1 MSTEIPPSE
10 QLPPRPQP
18 LPQPPTPPLPAASS
32 VPGAPAPLDVES
44 AIARS
49 DERFRLATR
58 AMAGFLYDWDA
69 RTDRVDR
76 MGGLYEVIGFTPE
89 EAEPTRA
96 WWSARVHPDDAAR
109 VGVDGRS
116 DPFDDVTRAT
126 YEFEYRVRHRDGRWV
141 WVADRMHVVRDAEGR
156 VLRAVGGTS
165 DVTARREAEAAG
177 ARRARR
183 LDRLRELGAALA
195 RALTVQEVARALL
208 PRAVDAASAEVAV
221 LLLRCADDP
230 DTLEAVGGGI
240 AGAPR
245 LPAGWRVPV
254 SSALPLARAVRD
266 GTPQWAEPLGDA
278 PESRTL
284 LEATGLPAWL
294 VLPLRVDRRVLGAL
308 ALGHPAAPAVDA
320 ERREFLMGFADQC
333 ALAVARGRLVEA
345 ERAARVRVERALAHA
360 QRLQALTAALARAL
374 TPQEVAE
381 AVLREGTAAVGAST
395 GSVSA
400 LAPDGDTVTTVAS
413 VGWEGRGLFDRYSLK
428 FSGSPGLEALRTRAP
443 VFLASLAEWRA
454 RHPTLADAVAAA
466 GLEASITL
474 PLEFGGRVQGFVGMS
489 WTTPHTLEEEERALL
504 ASLASQCAQA
514 MERARLLEAER
525 VARAEADAASR
536 AKSDFLATMSHEL
549 RTPINAALG
558 YVELLALEVHGP
570 VTPAQGDALARIRR
584 SQLTLL
590 GRINDVLSF
599 ARLESGRVTFALEPV
614 DVAQLLAEVEPLV
627 APQVAAKAQ
636 TYVSTPPERPM
647 QVLADAERVS
657 QILLNL
663 ASNAIKFTPVGGRIA
678 LDATPVDGGARIA
691 IAVRDTG
698 QGIPAD
704 RLDSVFDPFVQVDAT
719 LTREHGGT
727 GLGLAISRELA
738 RGMGGDLT
746 AESVVGRG
754 STFTLVLPRAERRAH
769 GA

>member
-1 MSTEIPPSE
+1 
-10 QLPPRPQP
+10 
-18 LPQPPTPPLPAASS
+18 
-32 VPGAPAPLDVES
+32 G
-44 AIARS
+44 
-49 DERFRLATR
+49 DERFRLAAR

-69 RTDRVDR
+69 RTGRVER
-76 MGGLYEVIGFTPE
+76 MGGLYEVLGFTPE

-96 WWSARVHPDDAAR
+96 WWCARVHPDDAAR
-109 VGVDGRS
+109 VGADGRA
-116 DPFDDVTRAT
+116 DLLNDATRTT

-141 WVADRMHVVRDAEGR
+141 WVADRMHVVRDAAGR
-156 VLRAVGGTS
+156 AVRAVGGAS

-208 PRAVDAASAEVAV
+208 PRAIEAGSAEVAV
-221 LLLRCADDP
+221 LLLRCVDEP
-230 DTLEAVGGGI
+230 DTLEATGGGI

-245 LPAGWRVPV
+245 LPAGWRVRL
-254 SSALPLARAVRD
+254 SSALPIARAVRD
-266 GTPQWAEPLGDA
+266 GAPTWCEPLGDG
-278 PESRTL
+278 PEARTL
-284 LEATGLPAWL
+284 RDATGLTEWVA
-294 VLPLRVDRRVLGAL
+294 LPLVVDRRVLGAL
-308 ALGHPAAPAVDA
+308 ALGFPVAPTADG
-320 ERREFLMGFADQC
+320 ERREFLIGFADQC

-345 ERAARVRVERALAHA
+345 ERAARARVERALAYT
-360 QRLQALTAALARAL
+360 QRLQALTAALGRAL
-374 TPQEVAE
+374 TPQDVAE

-400 LAPDGDTVTTVAS
+400 LAADGDTVTTVAS
-413 VGWEGRGLFDRYSLK
+413 IGWEGRGLWERHSLK

-443 VFLASLAEWRA
+443 VFVSSPAEWRA
-454 RHPTLADAVAAA
+454 RHPAVAEVVAA
-466 GLEASITL
+466 TGLQASVTL
-474 PLEFGGRVQGFVGMS
+474 PLEYGGRVQGFIGLS
-489 WTTPHTLEEEERALL
+489 WTTPHVVHAEERALL
-504 ASLASQCAQA
+504 ESLASQCAQA
-514 MERARLLEAER
+514 LERARLLEAER

-558 YVELLALEVHGP
+558 YVELISLEVHGP

-599 ARLESGRVTFALEPV
+599 ARLEAGRVTFEMHAV
-614 DVAQLLAEVEPLV
+614 DVAELLAEVEPLV
-627 APQVAAKAQ
+627 APQVSAKAQ
-636 TYVSTPPERPM
+636 VYVSTPPPRPL

-663 ASNAIKFTPVGGRIA
+663 ASNAIKFTPTGGRIA
-678 LDATPVDGGARIA
+678 LDALPIDGGQRIA
-691 IAVRDTG
+691 IRVRDTG
-698 QGIPAD
+698 QGIPAE
-704 RLDSVFDPFVQVDAT
+704 RLESVFDPFVQVDAT

-746 AESVVGRG
+746 AESTPGAG
-754 STFTLVLPRAERRAH
+754 STFTLVLPRAERRAT
-769 GA
+769 

>member
-1 MSTEIPPSE
+1 MPAEIPPSE
-10 QLPPRPQP
+10 QPSPPSRRQP
-18 LPQPPTPPLPAASS
+18 AQSSPVVPTTADAEPA
-32 VPGAPAPLDVES
+32 V
-44 AIARS
+44 ARS
-49 DERFRLATR
+49 DERFRLAAR

-69 RTDRVDR
+69 RTGHVER
-76 MGGLYEVIGFTPE
+76 MGGLYEVLGYTPE

-96 WWSARVHPDDAAR
+96 WWCARVHPDDAPR
-109 VGVDGRS
+109 VGADGHTDLLDDPTRS
-116 DPFDDVTRAT
+116 A

-141 WVADRMHVVRDAEGR
+141 WVADRMHVLRDAAGR
-156 VLRAVGGTS
+156 AIRAVGGAS
-165 DVTARREAEAAG
+165 DVTARREAEAAS

-208 PRAVDAASAEVAV
+208 PRAIDAGSAEVSV
-221 LLLRCADDP
+221 LLLRCVDDP
-230 DTLEAVGGGI
+230 DTLEATGGGI

-245 LPAGWRVPV
+245 LPAGWRVPL

-266 GTPQWAEPLGDA
+266 DAPAWAEPLGEG
-278 PESRTL
+278 PEARTL
-284 LEATGLPAWL
+284 LEATGLPDWL

-308 ALGHPAAPAVDA
+308 ALGYAAAPAVDA
-320 ERREFLMGFADQC
+320 ERREFLTGFADQC
-333 ALAVARGRLVEA
+333 ALAVTRGRLVEA
-345 ERAARVRVERALAHA
+345 ERAARVRTERALAHA
-360 QRLQALTAALARAL
+360 QRLQALTAALARAV

-395 GSVSA
+395 GSVSV
-400 LAPDGDTVTTVAS
+400 LASDDDTVTTIAS
-413 VGWEGRGLFDRYSLK
+413 VGWEGRGLWSRYSLK
-428 FSGSPGLEALRTRAP
+428 FSGAPGLEALRTRAP
-443 VFLASLAEWRA
+443 VFLASLDEWRA
-454 RHPTLADAVAAA
+454 RHPTAAEAIAAA
-466 GLEASITL
+466 GLQASVTL

-489 WTTPHTLEEEERALL
+489 WPTPHTVHDEERALL
-504 ASLASQCAQA
+504 ESLASQCAQA

-525 VARAEADAASR
+525 AARAEAHAASR

-599 ARLESGRVTFALEPV
+599 ARLEAGRVTFTLEPV
-614 DVAQLLAEVEPLV
+614 DVAQLLDEVEPLV

-636 TYVSTPPERPM
+636 HYRSIPPATPL

-663 ASNAIKFTPVGGRIA
+663 ASNAIKFTPASGRIT
-678 LDATPVDGGARIA
+678 LDATLVDGGRRIA
-691 IAVRDTG
+691 IRVRDTG

-704 RLDSVFDPFVQVDAT
+704 RLESVFDPFVQVDST

-746 AESVVGRG
+746 AESTPGAG
-754 STFTLVLPRAERRAH
+754 STFTLILPRAERRAGH
-769 GA
+769 A